1 MTVLPINTTSKDME
15 LHIEKAYKIIDEHLP
30 FNYTNAVLEK
40 LPKEL
45 GITSGIIRN
54 VKKRA
59 TKKIEV
65 INAMVEVALENKA
78 LKETL
83 IKTITT

>member
-1 MTVLPINTTSKDME
+1 MTVLPINTTSQDMD

-30 FNYTNAVLEK
+30 FNYTSLVIAK

-45 GITSGIIRN
+45 GVTSGMIRN
-54 VKKRA
+54 TKKRA
-59 TKKIEV
+59 TERIDI

-78 LKETL
+78 LKEKL
-83 IKTITT
+83 IQTIT